1 MFVLRKA
8 LAEAKRDA
16 CIALVKEA
24 DGACEKNSDKMWR
37 VSKHYAALQKR
48 MLETRAAGYGS
59 SGADGLSEI
68 ALEQMLLQRE
78 LEAVDRYLLEAGR
91 GALVQ
96 ANMQKSVLEAQLQV
110 LRQWPSGWPRESN
123 AAVAAPR
130 PRESNAAVAAPP
142 VTIAVRKTATPPAII
157 ATAPPL
163 AIVTSANHCRKR
175 TAVPAPHVSTK
186 RALQR
191 EPRPAPRL
199 IGPLGCDTRAGV
211 LGFVDARTKV
221 GMLRCSRNMHRL
233 LKENSPA
240 WDPLVLN
247 RSMAKK
253 LLPAAWARTV
263 GLTLMTPSSRASTSE
278 ATAVARARRYRTA
291 VAWLRVRQMTLEL
304 PAPEKYARPA
314 HSDTEEEDVT
324 PRGASAGCLRESA
337 GEPPGLQVH
346 EPATRGAAS
355 HRELLHPGSVL

>member
-24 DGACEKNSDKMWR
+24 DGAREKNSDKMRR
-37 VSKHYAALQKR
+37 VSNHYAALQKR

-110 LRQWPSGWPRESN
+110 LRQWPSRWPRESN
-123 AAVAAPR
+123 AAVAAPRPRESNNAMVAAPR

-142 VTIAVRKTATPPAII
+142 VTIAVRKTDGR
-157 ATAPPL
+157 
-163 AIVTSANHCRKR
+163 TS
-175 TAVPAPHVSTK
+175 STRFHQKSAAK
-186 RALQR
+186 RA
-191 EPRPAPRL
+191 APSAAFNR
-199 IGPLGCDTRAGV
+199 PLGCDTRAGV
-211 LGFVDARTKV
+211 LSFVDARTKV

-278 ATAVARARRYRTA
+278 ATAVARARRYRA
-291 VAWLRVRQMTLEL
+291 PVAWLRVRQMTLEL
-304 PAPEKYARPA
+304 LDPEKYARP
-314 HSDTEEEDVT
+314 T
-324 PRGASAGCLRESA
+324 PKRK
-337 GEPPGLQVH
+337 
-346 EPATRGAAS
+346 
-355 HRELLHPGSVL
+355 

>member
-24 DGACEKNSDKMWR
+24 DGAREKNSDKMRR
-37 VSKHYAALQKR
+37 VSNHYAALQKR

-110 LRQWPSGWPRESN
+110 LRQWPSRWPRESN
-123 AAVAAPR
+123 AAVAAPRPRESNNAMVAAPR

-199 IGPLGCDTRAGV
+199 IGPWDATRA
-211 LGFVDARTKV
+211 
-221 GMLRCSRNMHRL
+221 
-233 LKENSPA
+233 
-240 WDPLVLN
+240 
-247 RSMAKK
+247 
-253 LLPAAWARTV
+253 
-263 GLTLMTPSSRASTSE
+263 RA
-278 ATAVARARRYRTA
+278 
-291 VAWLRVRQMTLEL
+291 
-304 PAPEKYARPA
+304 
-314 HSDTEEEDVT
+314 
-324 PRGASAGCLRESA
+324 C
-337 GEPPGLQVH
+337 
-346 EPATRGAAS
+346 
-355 HRELLHPGSVL
+355 